1 MKLEFVKTEAYNMV
15 SSIYDDVVKVI
26 DNEEIPQN
34 GDITAS
40 EALEI
45 LKSVEDDSSWE
56 DIDRVAYEKDKG
68 TGNFDVIAE
77 YTVRD

>member
-1 MKLEFVKTEAYNMV
+1 MKLEFVKTESYNMV
-15 SSIYDDVVKVI
+15 VSIYDDIVKVI

-40 EALEI
+40 EALEN

-56 DIDRVAYEKDKG
+56 DIDRIAYEKDKG

-77 YTVRD
+77 YTAKD

>member
-15 SSIYDDVVKVI
+15 VSINDDVVKVI

-40 EALEI
+40 EALEF
-45 LKSVEDDSSWE
+45 LKTVEDDSSWE
-56 DIDRVAYEKDKG
+56 EISRSDYEKDR
-68 TGNFDVIAE
+68 GNFEVVAE

>member
-15 SSIYDDVVKVI
+15 VSIYDDIVKVI

-34 GDITAS
+34 GDITPS
-40 EALEI
+40 EALEF
-45 LKSVEDDSSWE
+45 LKTVEDDSSWE
-56 DIDRVAYEKDKG
+56 EISRSDYEKDR
-68 TGNFDVIAE
+68 GNFEVVAE